1 MGEEWRGTKFLQM
14 TQSASSCMKN
24 RKMPEGLRPLC
35 QGSALINRDMGLQHS
50 LNSGT
55 DEKSNR
61 DFTGSEQELE
71 RDARTFSLFR
81 KEPHVTV
88 SAIGNGARQAGR
100 NAHQNSLVRLKNRN
114 ADLASKSR
122 AFG

>member
-1 MGEEWRGTKFLQM
+1 
-14 TQSASSCMKN
+14 MKN
-24 RKMPEGLRPLC
+24 REMLRGARSLC
-35 QGSALINRDMGLQHS
+35 QGSALTNRDMGLQHS

-61 DFTGSEQELE
+61 DFTCSEQELE
-71 RDARTFSLFR
+71 RDARTFSLFP
-81 KEPHVTV
+81 KEPRIAV

-114 ADLASKSR
+114 ADLALNSR

>member
-1 MGEEWRGTKFLQM
+1 
-14 TQSASSCMKN
+14 MKN
-24 RKMPEGLRPLC
+24 REMLRGARSLC

-81 KEPHVTV
+81 KEPASQFRRLETV
-88 SAIGNGARQAGR
+88 RGKPGEMLTKI
-100 NAHQNSLVRLKNRN
+100 LWCV
-114 ADLASKSR
+114 
-122 AFG
+122 